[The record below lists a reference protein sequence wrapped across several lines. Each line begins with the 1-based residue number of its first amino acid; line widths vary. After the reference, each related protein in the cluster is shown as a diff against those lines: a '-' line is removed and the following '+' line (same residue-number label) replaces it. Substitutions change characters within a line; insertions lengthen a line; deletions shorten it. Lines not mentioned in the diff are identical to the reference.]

1 MALRSDYFV
10 WTLKLLTVFIKQ
22 PLRFRG
28 ADMME
33 SVTKTDVINAQN
45 GRPILSPR
53 RCRMTFKM
61 PGILFFILLL
71 AACPVI
77 VHAESTYTEPSTG
90 MEVVF
95 VKGGCYEMGDSVGD
109 GDSNERPVHEVCV
122 NDFYMGKYDVTNEQ
136 FRKFRPDHNS
146 GKFEGLSLNDDKQ
159 PVVNVSWY
167 EAVDFAKWLS
177 QKTGQTYRLP
187 TEAEWE
193 YAARAGAKTKY
204 FWGNNP
210 DDACKY
216 ANVADLS
223 AKKRWKGWTAFYCDD
238 KFLVSSP
245 VGSFQPNQFGL
256 YDMLGNVWQWVED
269 VYSSSAYNR
278 LPKNNPVYEGSGEF
292 RGERGGGW
300 SNGPLGVRVSHRVSL
315 TPEFATHALGF
326 RLVRVK

>member
-1 MALRSDYFV
+1 
-10 WTLKLLTVFIKQ
+10 
-22 PLRFRG
+22 
-28 ADMME
+28 ME
-33 SVTKTDVINAQN
+33 LVS
-45 GRPILSPR
+45 
-53 RCRMTFKM
+53 
-61 PGILFFILLL
+61 
-71 AACPVI
+71 
-77 VHAESTYTEPSTG
+77 
-90 MEVVF
+90 

-238 KFLVSSP
+238 KFLVSSLLSLDCTICW
-245 VGSFQPNQFGL
+245 GMS
-256 YDMLGNVWQWVED
+256 
-269 VYSSSAYNR
+269 
-278 LPKNNPVYEGSGEF
+278 GSGSKTF
-292 RGERGGGW
+292 IAVRPITGCLKTTQYTRVQG
-300 SNGPLGVRVSHRVSL
+300 STALNGAEAG
-315 TPEFATHALGF
+315 ATGLW
-326 RLVRVK
+326 V